1 MPKSER
7 PIRICHVTSAHPAED
22 IRIFVK
28 EAISAAKAGFD
39 VHLVTAGTQDYQKNG
54 VYIHGISGKT
64 GGRFTRMWKTV
75 NCVYEKAISLDA
87 DIYQLHDP
95 ELLRIALRLKK
106 NGKIVLFDAHEDV
119 PAQIMAKHWIPKPL
133 RRLVAFLFKLAEK
146 YILSRITGVIAATPF
161 IRNRLEKLN
170 PRCVDINNYPLLNE
184 FPEPGT
190 EEKKIHELV
199 YIGGISET
207 RGIFPLLDMIHAFGT
222 RISLGLAGPF
232 SPPGLEEKVRKHP
245 AFPLVTYYGNLD
257 RQGVSDLLKKSL
269 IGMVTLL
276 PTPNHLESQPI
287 KMYEYMAAGIP
298 VIASDFPYWKEI
310 ISRCGC
316 GITVNPAD
324 PESIKKA
331 VIALLENETWAASMG
346 QKGREAIEKEFNW
359 EVEEKRLIAFYTQII
374 DGRRN

>member
-1 MPKSER
+1 
-7 PIRICHVTSAHPAED
+7 
-22 IRIFVK
+22 
-28 EAISAAKAGFD
+28 
-39 VHLVTAGTQDYQKNG
+39 
-54 VYIHGISGKT
+54 
-64 GGRFTRMWKTV
+64 
-75 NCVYEKAISLDA
+75 
-87 DIYQLHDP
+87 
-95 ELLRIALRLKK
+95 
-106 NGKIVLFDAHEDV
+106 
-119 PAQIMAKHWIPKPL
+119 
-133 RRLVAFLFKLAEK
+133 
-146 YILSRITGVIAATPF
+146 
-161 IRNRLEKLN
+161 
-170 PRCVDINNYPLLNE
+170 
-184 FPEPGT
+184 
-190 EEKKIHELV
+190 
-199 YIGGISET
+199 
-207 RGIFPLLDMIHAFGT
+207 
-222 RISLGLAGPF
+222 
-232 SPPGLEEKVRKHP
+232 LEEKVRKHP
-245 AFPLVTYYGNLD
+245 AFPLITYYGNLD